1 MAGRPKSPLVVGR
14 CEACGMNFIAEW
26 GEITGLSFGRIKKRI
41 QLGWPPEKCIDTQRR
56 GSTPRSITVGGVT
69 LGTTEWATRS
79 GISAYRI
86 KSRLGMGWTPQD
98 AVTVPARKHTRG
110 SL

>member
-1 MAGRPKSPLVVGR
+1 MAGRPKSPLVGGVTLGTT
-14 CEACGMNFIAEW
+14 EW
-26 GEITGLSFGRIKKRI
+26 ATR
-41 QLGWPPEKCIDTQRR
+41 KCIDTQRR

-79 GISAYRI
+79 GISAYTI